1 MSRSTKADADA
12 HKKAL
17 QHVMTQRPH
26 WSVPKI
32 TAFCKT
38 CKNVPELIDFN
49 IKIEDAYQN
58 FWKNDMRTVVRFAK
72 RFIDL
77 LKWITT
83 DEHRQVIVLNFAYYD
98 FALIQKIYTRFY
110 HIESIVKRMQIAM
123 SVIEIF
129 QITPTLSSL
138 NDAQRT
144 HLNKI
149 QQGIYRTW
157 MAFWSD
163 TASIKFFNISSVAL
177 NKSMDDIDESSLP
190 IEDDV
195 D

>member
-1 MSRSTKADADA
+1 MG
-12 HKKAL
+12 
-17 QHVMTQRPH
+17 
-26 WSVPKI
+26 
-32 TAFCKT
+32 
-38 CKNVPELIDFN
+38 

-72 RFIDL
+72 RFIEL

-83 DEHRQVIVLNFAYYD
+83 EDHRQVIVLNFAYYD

-163 TASIKFFNISSVAL
+163 DSSIKFFNISSVNLAQTAL
-177 NKSMDDIDESSLP
+177 SYPYTDNNTDDQVTDGIDDL
-190 IEDDV
+190 
-195 D
+195 